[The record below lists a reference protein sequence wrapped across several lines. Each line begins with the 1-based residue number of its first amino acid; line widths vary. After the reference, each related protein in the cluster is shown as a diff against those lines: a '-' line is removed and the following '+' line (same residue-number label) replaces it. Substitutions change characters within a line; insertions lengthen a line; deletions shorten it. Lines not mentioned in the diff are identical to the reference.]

1 MSVFTFNLLSFHI
14 HIVNDDLH
22 CITILF
28 FKKAA
33 QLSLKKIYILQIF
46 YFFWYTRT
54 PVMRYNLMGL
64 NKTGRLLIYNENK
77 NIHLA
82 VQSCF

>member
-1 MSVFTFNLLSFHI
+1 MSVFTFNLHSFHT

-46 YFFWYTRT
+46 FFFFGTHVLR
-54 PVMRYNLMGL
+54 
-64 NKTGRLLIYNENK
+64 
-77 NIHLA
+77 
-82 VQSCF
+82 SCV